1 MHIFHIVSGFV
12 CGYLIYIYFRPRPDP
27 PGYNIDGSLEEI
39 FPEMADCED
48 CDQYEDESEEI
59 TDDDE
64 YFQSLS
70 EDEKR
75 AKLDRDLEEYYKN
88 AGKFT
93 ILSWAY
99 IMGHNDA
106 LKDKD
111 V

>member
-1 MHIFHIVSGFV
+1 MYIFHVVAGAV
-12 CGYLIYIYFRPRPDP
+12 CGYLVYIYFRPRPDP
-27 PGYNIDGSLEEI
+27 PGYDIDRSLEKI
-39 FPEMADCED
+39 FPEMSE
-48 CDQYEDESEEI
+48 CDEYDDDSEEI

-64 YFQSLS
+64 FFQSLS

-75 AKLDRDLEEYYKN
+75 AKLDHDLEEYYKN
-88 AGKFT
+88 TGKFT

-99 IMGHNDA
+99 LMGRTDA